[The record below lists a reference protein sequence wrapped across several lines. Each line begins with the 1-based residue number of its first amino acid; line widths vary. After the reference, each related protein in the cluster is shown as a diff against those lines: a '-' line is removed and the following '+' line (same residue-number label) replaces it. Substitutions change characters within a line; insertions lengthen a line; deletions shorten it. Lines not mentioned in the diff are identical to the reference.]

1 MIVLIT
7 SHAYTHYCISLDLT
21 CWFSDLY
28 IILIVFEHDDC
39 ITIHLIVVF
48 SLILCVD
55 MMIYLSIAWLH
66 VTWLPF
72 SAWLSVACSCRSR
85 IYPLISNHLVSVI
98 AFISVLT
105 FANVRPCVCLY
116 SDRDRLG
123 VGSSDG
129 LYRCLGAFWMRP
141 TDRCWLESDHWRP
154 V

>member
-1 MIVLIT
+1 MHTLTTVYRLAWHVD
-7 SHAYTHYCISLDLT
+7 SFACILFWS
-21 CWFSDLY
+21 S
-28 IILIVFEHDDC
+28 FEHDVC

-66 VTWLPF
+66 VAWLPF

-129 LYRCLGAFWMRP
+129 LYRCLGAFWR
-141 TDRCWLESDHWRP
+141 RAALCSRLESDHWRL

>member
-1 MIVLIT
+1 MHTLTTVYRLAWHVD
-7 SHAYTHYCISLDLT
+7 SFACILFWS
-21 CWFSDLY
+21 S
-28 IILIVFEHDDC
+28 FEHAVC

-66 VTWLPF
+66 VAWLPF
-72 SAWLSVACSCRSR
+72 SAWLSVACSCKSR

-98 AFISVLT
+98 SFISVLT

-129 LYRCLGAFWMRP
+129 LYRCLGAFWR
-141 TDRCWLESDHWRP
+141 RAALCCQLESNHWRL